1 MTIARL
7 IGAAFAG
14 NFQTAWYLTI
24 ICVTGAIVVG
34 WGLLQVVRTLHTMW
48 RDGDVLL
55 LATMVSLVLVV
66 VLFFASL
73 TAMTLVSL
81 GPPVGR

>member
-1 MTIARL
+1 MTA
-7 IGAAFAG
+7 AAFAG

-34 WGLLQVVRTLHTMW
+34 WGLFQVVRTLRSMW

-73 TAMTLVSL
+73 TAMALVSL